1 MVELT
6 RDESGPYSKQPTPK
20 CAHYWII
27 EPPAGSVSLGVCQVC
42 REVREFSN
50 SIDEANRWDSEF
62 GFANKPGS
70 RNS

>member
-1 MVELT
+1 MVELA
-6 RDESGPYSKQPTPK
+6 RDESGPYSEQPIPK

-42 REVREFSN
+42 REVREFNN
-50 SIDEANRWDSEF
+50 SIDGTDGWDSEF
-62 GFANKPGS
+62 WFADKPGV